1 MKSAY
6 QILSTL
12 TQQKNTLKQRLL
24 SRTNNLSLGRYLRN
38 VHSVGWNLCL
48 VRQHGL
54 ATAICEKTFISYVLQ
69 KSLSVFWWPMHLG
82 LLLFIDFL
90 HTSTDTNLRHLAS
103 LFLLVAPLPHIS
115 SLKLTV
121 LDCSCS
127 L

>member
-12 TQQKNTLKQRLL
+12 AQQKNTLKQRLL

-54 ATAICEKTFISYVLQ
+54 TTAICEKTFIFYVLQ

-82 LLLFIDFL
+82 LLFFIDFL
-90 HTSTDTNLRHLAS
+90 HT
-103 LFLLVAPLPHIS
+103 
-115 SLKLTV
+115 
-121 LDCSCS
+121 
-127 L
+127 